1 MTTGQLREHAFD
13 DIQEFDNRLPNW
25 WLWTFY
31 GACIFSVFYWI
42 HYHTLETGD
51 LPVEAYAIEQR
62 AAAARLEAE
71 MAKVQINEELLL
83 KLASEPAVLAEGEKI
98 FKNPALCAQCHKED
112 GSGNIGPNLTDRFW
126 INGGA
131 PMDIYQT
138 VLEGGRPD
146 KGMQGW
152 KQNGMTF
159 VQRAVAYVLS
169 IRDRD
174 LPGKQPEPEAKEYQ
188 APK

>member
-1 MTTGQLREHAFD
+1 MTTGQLRDHAFD
-13 DIQEFDNRLPNW
+13 GIQEFDHRLPNW

-31 GACIFSVFYWI
+31 GACLFSVSYWI
-42 HYHTLETGD
+42 HYHTLGTGD

-62 AAAARLEAE
+62 EAAARLEAE
-71 MAKVQINEELLL
+71 MAKVQIDEAMLL
-83 KLASEPAVLAEGEKI
+83 KLASEPAVVAAGEQI
-98 FKNPALCAQCHKED
+98 FKNPALCAQCHQQD

-126 INGGA
+126 INGGSPLA
-131 PMDIYQT
+131 IYRT

-146 KGMQGW
+146 KGMQSW

-159 VQRAVAYVLS
+159 VQRAAAYVLS

-174 LPGKQPEPEAKEYQ
+174 LPGKPPEPEAREYA